1 MVSFLTLT
9 NHQNHPIMK
18 KIIILFILI
27 TSPLFAQT
35 VTKNP
40 GDFTTVKI
48 FDRIS
53 AQLIPSTENKVEIKG
68 NRASEV
74 EVVNSNGDLKIRMP
88 FPKLLKGEEIEVTVY
103 YKKLEGVEASEGSY
117 VNSEK
122 PIKAINFNL
131 NAKEG
136 AEIRIALDVKKATV
150 RATSGGKIRISG
162 TTVNQEVVMSS
173 GAELQAKNFES
184 EQTTISLNAGG
195 SADVFA
201 TEFVDA
207 KVRAGGDIYIYG
219 SPKQINQKT
228 VLGGS
233 IKEMK

>member
-1 MVSFLTLT
+1 
-9 NHQNHPIMK
+9 MK
-18 KIIILFILI
+18 KAIILFLLA

-35 VTKNP
+35 ETKNP
-40 GDFTTVKI
+40 GDFITVKI

-195 SADVFA
+195 SADIFA
-201 TEFVDA
+201 TEFVEA

>member
-1 MVSFLTLT
+1 
-9 NHQNHPIMK
+9 MK
-18 KIIILFILI
+18 KAIILFLLA

-35 VTKNP
+35 ETKNP
-40 GDFTTVKI
+40 GDFITVKI

-195 SADVFA
+195 SADIFA

>member
-1 MVSFLTLT
+1 
-9 NHQNHPIMK
+9 MK
-18 KIIILFILI
+18 KAIILFLLA

-35 VTKNP
+35 ETKNP

-150 RATSGGKIRISG
+150 RVTSGGKIRISG

-195 SADVFA
+195 SADIFA

>member
-1 MVSFLTLT
+1 
-9 NHQNHPIMK
+9 MK
-18 KIIILFILI
+18 KNILLFLLVS
-27 TSPLFAQT
+27 SPLFAQNI
-35 VTKNP
+35 TKNP

-53 AQLIPSTENKVEIKG
+53 AQLIPSNENKVEIKG
-68 NRASEV
+68 SRAAEV
-74 EVVNSNGDLKIRMP
+74 EVVNNNGDLKIRMP

-117 VNSEK
+117 VISEK

-131 NAKEG
+131 NSKEG
-136 AEIRIALDVKKATV
+136 AEIRIALEVKKATIK
-150 RATSGGKIRISG
+150 ATSGGKIRLTG
-162 TTVNQEVVMSS
+162 TTTNQDIILSS
-173 GAELQAKNFES
+173 GAELKAKDFIS

-195 SADVFA
+195 SADIFA

>member
-1 MVSFLTLT
+1 ML
-9 NHQNHPIMK
+9 
-18 KIIILFILI
+18 
-27 TSPLFAQT
+27 
-35 VTKNP
+35 KN
-40 GDFTTVKI
+40 
-48 FDRIS
+48 
-53 AQLIPSTENKVEIKG
+53 
-68 NRASEV
+68 
-74 EVVNSNGDLKIRMP
+74 
-88 FPKLLKGEEIEVTVY
+88 
-103 YKKLEGVEASEGSY
+103 
-117 VNSEK
+117 
-122 PIKAINFNL
+122 
-131 NAKEG
+131 
-136 AEIRIALDVKKATV
+136 ATV

-162 TTVNQEVVMSS
+162 TSVNQEVVMSS